1 MKTSLFQKQND
12 YSSYTLDDR
21 DGENFRCDLLRKKR
35 KFFFYQKLFRFSLN
49 LNPSKIYTSATI
61 TIPIYLHRSY
71 ISSHP
76 WITLAHMMTQL
87 KIILLFAFAYHKI
100 KLKAENVFF
109 QMPPF
114 NSAMGS
120 IPFIDRN
127 LTNDI
132 LRQKNKLSCLPHPLR
147 TNH

>member
-12 YSSYTLDDR
+12 HSSYTIDDG
-21 DGENFRCDLLRKKR
+21 DGENFRCPVHVIYKERKENS
-35 KFFFYQKLFRFSLN
+35 FFIRNFSGF
-49 LNPSKIYTSATI
+49 PRTWIQVSATI
-61 TIPIYLHRSY
+61 TIPIYLHRCY

-76 WITLAHMMTQL
+76 WVTLTHMMTQL

-120 IPFIDRN
+120 IPFIDKN

-132 LRQKNKLSCLPHPLR
+132 LRRKNKLSCLPHLLR
-147 TNH
+147 TND